1 MKKLILA
8 SAILTLF
15 SLESFA
21 KARDGFFFQPALTI
35 EYSAPSISNGISKNF
50 SSNNFGK
57 QISGF
62 ENIALGGNFRV
73 HKNLG
78 FNANWYQ
85 GALTG
90 NSLQDAGY
98 LNNKARYKF
107 DQYNFSTLIYVPA
120 NDLAE
125 FFVEGGIAD
134 IKSNLNYVTNSGSSV
149 HQSEHQTKGFYGA
162 GLQLKFCQKSE
173 DAIRLSF
180 QKYSGKLALIDTNY
194 STVRIGYLK
203 VF

>member
-1 MKKLILA
+1 MKKLILV
-8 SAILTLF
+8 SAFFSLL

-21 KARDGFFFQPALTI
+21 KLPDGFFFQPAVTI
-35 EYSAPSISNGISKNF
+35 EYSAPSISSGVSKNF

-62 ENIALGGNFRV
+62 ENIALGANVRV

-85 GALTG
+85 GALSG
-90 NSLQDAGY
+90 NSLQNAGY

-107 DQYNFSTLIYVPA
+107 DQYNFSTLVYIPA
-120 NDLAE
+120 TNFAE
-125 FFVEGGIAD
+125 FFVEGGIAN
-134 IKSNLNYVTNSGSSV
+134 IRSHLNYVSNSGSSV
-149 HQSEHQTKGFYGA
+149 SQSANHNKGFYGA
-162 GLQLKFCQKSE
+162 GIQFKICEKSG